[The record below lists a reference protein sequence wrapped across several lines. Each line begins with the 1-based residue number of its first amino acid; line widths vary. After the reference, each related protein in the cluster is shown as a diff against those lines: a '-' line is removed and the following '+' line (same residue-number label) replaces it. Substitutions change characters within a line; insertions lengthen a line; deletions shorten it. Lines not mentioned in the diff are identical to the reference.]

1 MSDTLQPHGLQ
12 HARFLCP
19 PLFSRVCSDLF
30 PSGRWCYL
38 IISSSA
44 THFSSCPQSF
54 PASESFPVS
63 WLFALG
69 DQSIGASTSA
79 TVLPVNIQG
88 WFPLG
93 LTGLFSLQSK
103 GLSRV
108 FSNTTVQKHQ
118 FFSTQP
124 FCSPALTS
132 VPEYW
137 INHSLT
143 IWNFV
148 GKVMALL
155 FNMPSRPMK
164 GIMAGV
170 PGRLEI
176 NNVSLS
182 YDQNLS
188 V

>member
-1 MSDTLQPHGLQ
+1 MSDSLQPHGLQ

-118 FFSTQP
+118 FFGTQL
-124 FCSPALTS
+124 SSQSNSHIHISELITKWLILQTN
-132 VPEYW
+132 V
-137 INHSLT
+137 I
-143 IWNFV
+143 NFV
-148 GKVMALL
+148 LDWQKC
-155 FNMPSRPMK
+155 
-164 GIMAGV
+164 
-170 PGRLEI
+170 
-176 NNVSLS
+176 
-182 YDQNLS
+182 
-188 V
+188 